1 MTRTLLISPSAA
13 LEEIYETVLVVET
26 AIIEA
31 LKPGA
36 KLSDVYEKGISTLK
50 EKNARLVDKLYKKE
64 FGFSTGAEFRES
76 TLTISPKCEE
86 KVSSFLKLNKRSLEK
101 NITFNKKKFFSMIM
115 IFSIVVK
122 NSIISGESKHGVP
135 CLRGH

>member
-86 KVSSFLKLNKRSLEK
+86 KVSSFLK
-101 NITFNKKKFFSMIM
+101 FNLKKK
-115 IFSIVVK
+115 V
-122 NSIISGESKHGVP
+122 
-135 CLRGH
+135 